1 MWLKWLSSS
10 SSSSSSSGRKLSI
23 FCRISIMAI
32 PQKQDGP
39 PSANL
44 VWIVETGNTI
54 WRRGYEKFVIHIMRF
69 SGRAEQATQIDQKW
83 LEWIGKRDWHEIVV
97 VVRRWSWCA
106 VVWLVTKERAPGFS
120 TKYFF
125 IIYLFIWLCQVL
137 LAACG
142 IFSCGTQDLV
152 LWPGIKPLP
161 PALGVWSLSHGTT
174 KEVPLLTYKISFV

>member
-1 MWLKWLSSS
+1 MWLKWLSS